1 MSFLETR
8 IKHNKEITF
17 IIIIVKNVAFAT
29 ITLTVI
35 NNVLSKIG
43 NAKLC
48 TINAK
53 AEMFA
58 FLCY

>member
-29 ITLTVI
+29 ITLTAS
-35 NNVLSKIG
+35 NNVLSKIA

-48 TINAK
+48 NTNAK
-53 AEMFA
+53 AEIFA